1 MANTHAEKDVGR
13 RTMGTEKTEVC
24 GHRKMGRQNQ
34 RWSDVI
40 RNEGDRNTEK

>member
-24 GHRKMGRQNQ
+24 GHRKRPNQ